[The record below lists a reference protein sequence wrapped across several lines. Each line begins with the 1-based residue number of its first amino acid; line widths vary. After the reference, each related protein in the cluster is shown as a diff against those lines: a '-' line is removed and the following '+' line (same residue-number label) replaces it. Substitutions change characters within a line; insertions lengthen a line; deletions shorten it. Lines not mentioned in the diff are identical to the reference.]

1 MALHI
6 ESGHQVM
13 ANAKM
18 IEGDSVRF
26 ETEDGRTAF
35 EVRISDGHS
44 IEVRVVMAIKDGSEI
59 YNSPLSVIPLAS
71 NAIIVRLVKI
81 EDARDA

>member
-18 IEGDSVRF
+18 VEGDSVRF

-35 EVRISDGHS
+35 EVKIADGHS
-44 IEVRVVMAIKDGSEI
+44 IEVRAIMTIKDGSEI

-71 NAIIVRLVKI
+71 NAITIRLLKI
-81 EDARDA
+81 E